1 MVSIS
6 HKNSIPPEIMGEI
19 LSGALLGKRAHVTP
33 ERAFEGLGWRQ
44 SGEKPPYS
52 PHTIWQLLKHMN
64 YWQDRLISRIE
75 GMKVLPAKTS
85 DDGWKFDPFPS
96 DEEAYQREL
105 GKLLTGINYMSEIM
119 LPKIDVLNGSKGD
132 YPHGFAVIQAMASH
146 LSYHLGEVVLL
157 RRMLNTWPPPSGGFT
172 W

>member
-1 MVSIS
+1 MKTSKQAAEGEFIGEVL
-6 HKNSIPPEIMGEI
+6 KNAIYGY
-19 LSGALLGKRAHVTP
+19 RAHVSP
-33 ERAFEGLGWRQ
+33 ERAFEGLTWRE
-44 SGEKPPYS
+44 SGLSVQNY

-85 DDGWKFDPFPS
+85 EDGWKFDLSPA
-96 DEEAYQREL
+96 DEETYKREL
-105 GKLLTGINYMSEIM
+105 GKLLTGTNYITQTI
-119 LPKIDVLNGSKGD
+119 LPKTEELKEVKGD
-132 YPHGFAVIQAMASH
+132 YPNGFMVIQTMASH

-157 RRMLNTWPPPSGGFT
+157 RRVLGLWPPPSGGYS